1 MRHPDGWRGVVQPHR
16 LVWRRQRQIRRKT
29 CLRHRRHPTSLLI
42 SDLFTYNRV
51 AHKGLATDCLSR
63 QLEPVAIAICQGAS
77 NGTTRHWMAK
87 MAERPR
93 KILICSCEDTI
104 PLDGAR
110 VERACRGADV
120 VRGRQLCRA
129 ELDRVRDAAA
139 GGQPIAVACT
149 QEAPLFSE
157 QGHETAMTFVNIRET
172 AGWSKDAKTAG
183 PKIAALIAA
192 AGEVMPDVPVVSLTS
207 AGSTLLYGKDERVVE
222 AARLLKDHLD
232 VTVLVGKDDAI
243 LPPSTTEF
251 PLLKGT
257 IRTASGHLGAFK
269 LRVDNYAAPAPSS
282 RDRLN
287 FAAPR
292 DDVELQSDVLIDL
305 SGGAPLFSSPDLRDG
320 YLRADPRD
328 AAAVLRTVLKA
339 RDLSGTFEKPRYI
352 AFTEYLCAHS
362 RSNIVGCHRCLDLCP
377 TGAITPNG
385 DHVAIDAQIC
395 AGCGQCAAA
404 CPTGAAGYALP
415 PADSLLRKLRVLL
428 AAFLETGGVQ
438 PVLLFHD
445 ADHGRPLIEALAR
458 YGDGLPANVLPVEV
472 NEITQL
478 GLETLAAAF
487 AYGATAVRFLLRAKP
502 RHDVSGVNK
511 TIAFGQT
518 IVAGLGF
525 DGPRIASIETDDP
538 EVLGQMLR
546 AIDVVGAVGRP
557 ATFVAV
563 GKKREVLQL
572 ALRELHAAAPAPVD
586 VIALPEGAPF
596 GKVDVNVDGCTL
608 CLSCV
613 SACPTGALADD
624 PERPMLRFTE
634 DACVQCGLCRATC
647 PEKVITL
654 VPQIDFRAATASS
667 HVVKQEDPFLCIRC
681 GTPFGV
687 KSTVERVAAK
697 LEGKHWMYKDSKHR
711 LDLVKMCA
719 DCRVQVTAEEN
730 FDPFGAPQRPRLRTT
745 EDYLRA
751 RQEKGES

>member
-1 MRHPDGWRGVVQPHR
+1 
-16 LVWRRQRQIRRKT
+16 L
-29 CLRHRRHPTSLLI
+29 
-42 SDLFTYNRV
+42 
-51 AHKGLATDCLSR
+51 AHKGLDCLSR
-63 QLEPVAIAICQGAS
+63 RLETGGDGPKR
-77 NGTTRHWMAK
+77 TTPHWMAE
-87 MAERPR
+87 MAEWPR

-120 VRGRQLCRA
+120 LRGRQLCRA
-129 ELDRVRDAAA
+129 ELDRVRDAVA
-139 GGQPIAVACT
+139 GGQALTIACT
-149 QEAPLFSE
+149 QEAPLFRE
-157 QGHETAMTFVNIRET
+157 QGGETAMTFVNIRET
-172 AGWSKDAKTAG
+172 AGWSKDAKAAG

-192 AGEVMPDVPVVSLTS
+192 AGEVMPDVPVVTLTS
-207 AGSTLLYGKDERVVE
+207 EGSALLYGSDEQVVE

-232 VTVLVGKDDAI
+232 VTVLISKDDAI
-243 LPPSTTEF
+243 TPPSATEF
-251 PLLKGT
+251 PLFKGT

-269 LRVDNYAAPAPSS
+269 LRLDDYAAPAPSS

-287 FAAPR
+287 FAPPR
-292 DDVELQSDVLIDL
+292 DDVELQCDVLIDL
-305 SGGAPLFSSPDLRDG
+305 SGGAPLLSSPDLRDG
-320 YLRADPRD
+320 YLRADPKD

-339 RDLSGTFEKPRYI
+339 RELSGTFEKPRYI
-352 AFTEYLCAHS
+352 AFTEHLCAHS

-415 PADSLLRKLRVLL
+415 PGDALLRKLRVLF
-428 AAFLETGGVQ
+428 AAFLESGGAQ

-445 ADHGRPLIEALAR
+445 AEHGRPLIEALAR

-478 GLETLAAAF
+478 GLETLAGAF
-487 AYGATAVRFLLRAKP
+487 AYGATAVRLLLRAKP
-502 RHDVSGVNK
+502 RHDVSGLNK

-518 IVAGLGF
+518 ILAGLGF

-538 EVLGQMLR
+538 DVLGKTLRDIEVLR
-546 AIDVVGAVGRP
+546 ATGRP
-557 ATFVAV
+557 ASFVAV

-572 ALRELHAAAPAPVD
+572 SLRELHAAAPAPVD

-596 GKVDVNVDGCTL
+596 GKVDVRIDGCTL

-613 SACPTGALADD
+613 SACPTGALSDD

-647 PEKVITL
+647 PEKVVTL
-654 VPQIDFRAATASS
+654 KPQIDFRAATASS
-667 HVVKQEDPFLCIRC
+667 LVLKQEDPFLCIRC

-697 LEGKHWMYKDSKHR
+697 LEGKHWMYKDAKHR

-730 FDPFGAPQRPRLRTT
+730 FDPFSAPQRPRLRTT

-751 RQEKGES
+751 RQEEGEG